1 MTNTTRLHSASRL
14 PSATGIDTT
23 RPIDFTVD
31 GQAYSGFA
39 GDTIASALIA
49 AGRIDCGNSTY
60 LGRARG
66 ILGAG
71 VEESNALVR
80 VHSRFPGDVSE
91 SMLPATRVTIADGLQ
106 ADYPDEPSSPE
117 DAWWLP
123 ARLGGGAPDHAEVL
137 AAHRERMQR
146 RTRTD

>member
-14 PSATGIDTT
+14 SSATGIDTA

-31 GQAYSGFA
+31 GATYSGFA

-80 VHSRFPGDVSE
+80 RSE
-91 SMLPATRVTIADGLQ
+91 ERRVGRAGRSG
-106 ADYPDEPSSPE
+106 AVPSGS
-117 DAWWLP
+117 
-123 ARLGGGAPDHAEVL
+123 
-137 AAHRERMQR
+137 
-146 RTRTD
+146 T

>member
-14 PSATGIDTT
+14 SSATGIDTA

-31 GQAYSGFA
+31 GATYSGFA

-71 VEESNALVR
+71 VEESNALEIGRAHVSTP
-80 VHSRFPGDVSE
+80 VTWPSR
-91 SMLPATRVTIADGLQ
+91 M
-106 ADYPDEPSSPE
+106 PSS
-117 DAWWLP
+117 A
-123 ARLGGGAPDHAEVL
+123 
-137 AAHRERMQR
+137 
-146 RTRTD
+146 

>member
-1 MTNTTRLHSASRL
+1 MTNTTSLHSASRL

-31 GQAYSGFA
+31 GATYSGFA

-49 AGRIDCGNSTY
+49 SGRIDCGNSTY

-80 VHSRFPGDVSE
+80 VHSRYS
-91 SMLPATRVTIADGLQ
+91 
-106 ADYPDEPSSPE
+106 
-117 DAWWLP
+117 
-123 ARLGGGAPDHAEVL
+123 
-137 AAHRERMQR
+137 
-146 RTRTD
+146 